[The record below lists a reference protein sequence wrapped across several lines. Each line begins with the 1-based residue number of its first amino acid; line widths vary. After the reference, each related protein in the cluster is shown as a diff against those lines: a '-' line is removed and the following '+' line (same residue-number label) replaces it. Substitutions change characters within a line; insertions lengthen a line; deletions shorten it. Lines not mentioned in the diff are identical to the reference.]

1 MNKRRSLCLAA
12 LARSVAPL
20 AMGAALVAALSAQ
33 ARPTAIFTMAPPPP
47 GPPIALVGGSVVDVD
62 TGQVITDGVIV
73 VEGDRIKAM
82 GPRAATAVP
91 ADAKVID
98 MQGRWLIP
106 GLINSHV
113 HLGLNLPG
121 AAGAALANETDAAKT
136 LRMAENG
143 RKTLQSGVTTVRL
156 VGESHGDDFAL
167 KASINR
173 GETVGPRIES
183 AGEIIVPT
191 GGHGDLEVDSPY
203 GFAQAVRSQVAL
215 GATWIKIAISGG
227 IADTRSNIA
236 GSPMLK
242 EELQVAIETA
252 HRSGVQIT
260 AHNGSPEAADEAIA
274 LGVDGFE
281 HAYFF
286 GEKQLKAMKARHIWL
301 VPTQVVTEAGAL
313 EFYHKIGSP
322 PWYLDRVKST
332 GVAHDAMLQ
341 EAVKIGVPI
350 ALGTDQM
357 PFEPNSG
364 TTATVR
370 EAELYVDA
378 GMTPLAALRTATTEA
393 AKMLRL
399 QSDVGSLAPGHYADI
414 VAVTADPTRD
424 IRALRTIRFVM
435 KGGITYR
442 DDKN

>member
-1 MNKRRSLCLAA
+1 MATHRARR
-12 LARSVAPL
+12 
-20 AMGAALVAALSAQ
+20 LVALLCTALPLGLGFVGAAQ

-47 GPPIALVGGSVVDVD
+47 LPPIALVGGSVIDVVE
-62 TGQVITDGVIV
+62 GQVIADGIIV
-73 VEGDRIKAM
+73 VEGDRIKAI
-82 GPRAATAVP
+82 GPRLTTDVP
-91 ADAKVID
+91 TNARVID
-98 MQGRWLIP
+98 MRGRWLIP
-106 GLINSHV
+106 GLINTHV

-121 AAGAALANETDAAKT
+121 AAGALLANETDAARS

-143 RKTLQSGVTTVRL
+143 RKTLQSGVTTIRL
-156 VGESHGDDFAL
+156 VGESGGADFAL

-191 GGHGDLEVDSPY
+191 GGHGALEVDGPY
-203 GFAQAVRSQVAL
+203 AFAQAVRSQVAL

-227 IADTRSNIA
+227 IADTGGDIA

-260 AHNGSPEAADEAIA
+260 AHNGSPEAADEAIS
-274 LGVDGFE
+274 LGIDGFE

-286 GEKQLKAMKARHIWL
+286 GEKQLKAMKARHVWL

-313 EFYHKIGSP
+313 EFYHRIGAP

-332 GVAHDAMLQ
+332 GVAHDAMLRL
-341 EAVKIGVPI
+341 AVKIGVPI

-357 PFEPNSG
+357 PFEPNAG

-399 QSDVGSLAPGHYADI
+399 QNDVGSLAPGHYADI
-414 VAVTADPTRD
+414 VALTADPTRD
-424 IRALRTIRFVM
+424 IRALRTILFVM
-435 KGGITYR
+435 KGGVIIR